1 MILTAVV
8 FFIILSILVLIHE
21 LGHFTV
27 ARMIGVKVE
36 EFGFGLPP
44 RIYGRKIRGIIYSLN
59 WLPIGGFVKLAGED
73 ESPSPKSPKY
83 PKHPKSF
90 FFARS
95 KKERALILLAGVAMN
110 FLLAVGITT
119 YLLTQGVQEPTG
131 QVHIER
137 VLPGSPASA
146 AGLKANDV
154 IQSITHPRNVL
165 GGYSVSQEVHLAP
178 TESKKIVVPKDL
190 IDTVKAYA
198 GQTVTLTI
206 LRDNQIT
213 LISLIPR
220 KNFPTGEGPM
230 GVVISDLEMKK
241 YPLSRAP
248 FIAVKINCQRGWAML
263 AGIGALIG
271 RLAQLKPVG
280 SDVAGP
286 IGIAQ
291 VTATA
296 VKFGWKAVLEFM
308 SILSL
313 NLAVLNILPIP
324 ALDGGRLAFVFLE
337 KILGK
342 KVRPAFEQSTHQVGM
357 IILFIL
363 ILLIS
368 INDVF
373 RLARGG

>member
-1 MILTAVV
+1 MFVTAVV
-8 FFIILSILVLIHE
+8 FIIILSILVFIHE
-21 LGHFTV
+21 LGHFVV
-27 ARMIGVKVE
+27 AGLIGVKVE

-44 RIYGRKIRGIIYSLN
+44 RIWGKKIKKTIYSVN

-73 ESPSPKSPKY
+73 ELEGSHPHI
-83 PKHPKSF
+83 KHRKEY
-90 FFARS
+90 FFART
-95 KKERALILLAGVAMN
+95 KKERAVILLAGVFMN

-131 QVHIER
+131 HVHIER
-137 VLPGSPASA
+137 VLPASPAEK
-146 AGLKANDV
+146 AGLKANDI
-154 IQSITHPRNVL
+154 IQSVTYQKNVL
-165 GGYSVSQEVHLAP
+165 GGYSASKEIQLAP
-178 TESKKIVVPKDL
+178 MESKKIVVTTDL
-190 IDTVKAYA
+190 INTVKAHA
-198 GQTVTLTI
+198 GESVTVAV
-206 LRDNQIT
+206 LRGTERLD
-213 LISLIPR
+213 ISLIPR
-220 KNFPTGEGPM
+220 KEFPKGEGPM
-230 GVVISDLEMKK
+230 GVVISDLETRV
-241 YPLSRAP
+241 YPLRQAP
-248 FIAVKINCQRGWAML
+248 FMATKINLERGWAML

-271 RLAQLKPVG
+271 RLVQLKPVG
-280 SDVAGP
+280 GDVAGP

-291 VTATA
+291 VTGQA

-342 KVRPAFEQSTHQVGM
+342 KVRPAFEQSTHQIGM

-368 INDVF
+368 INDIL
-373 RLARGG
+373 RLTRGG